1 MIRINKYNLVPI
13 NALLLLFV
21 ACSEQIVGKEGFI
34 LNGEINGKST
44 KYITLNYIDKNEE
57 VVQDTI
63 KVENGQF
70 SAKGNI
76 NGGTRAI
83 LNGNM
88 ESETADDPNII
99 YFFLEPT
106 KMNISIIEGK
116 FKDANIVG
124 SKTQEEYEGFSKRVA
139 SIYKKM
145 DPLGIEIDELM
156 NQRKKSDVDVMT
168 IEAKLKKLRSRSGEI
183 LDEVKDQG
191 LKFASERPNSHLS
204 AYFIDNDF
212 TRISIDSALA
222 YYDSFS
228 PEVKSGIYGKELKL
242 KIDKSKTSSMRGDK
256 APNFEL
262 TDLKENKLSLEQF
275 RGRYVLL
282 DFWASW
288 CGPCREHNP
297 DLIQIHKSYH
307 SKGLEII
314 GLTSDRDR
322 SKWKKAIKDDG
333 IGIWHHAFSGKN
345 RVAINTEYDITAIP
359 AYILID
365 QDGYIID
372 RYLAADNQKL
382 GLDELEKKLKEL
394 FRR

>member
-1 MIRINKYNLVPI
+1 MINKYNLVLI
-13 NALLLLFV
+13 TALLLFV
-21 ACSEQIVGKEGFI
+21 ACSEQIVGKESFI
-34 LNGEINGKST
+34 LNGEINGIST

-57 VVQDTI
+57 VVQDTL
-63 KVENGQF
+63 KVKNGQF

-83 LNGNM
+83 LSGNI
-88 ESETADDPNII
+88 ESEMADDPNTI

-106 KMNISIIEGK
+106 KINISIIEGK
-116 FKDANIVG
+116 FKDADIVG
-124 SKTQEEYEGFSKRVA
+124 SKTQKEYEAFGKRVA

-156 NQRKKSDVDVMT
+156 DQRKKRDVDVIT

-183 LDEVKDQG
+183 LDEVQDQG
-191 LKFASERPNSHLS
+191 LKFASQRPNSHLS
-204 AYFIDNDF
+204 AYFIDNYIF
-212 TRISIDSALA
+212 TSISIDSALV
-222 YYDSFS
+222 YYNSFS

-242 KIDKSKTSSMRGDK
+242 KIDNSKTSTMSGDK

-275 RGRYVLL
+275 RGSYVLL

-288 CGPCREHNP
+288 CGPCRKHNP
-297 DLIQIHKSYH
+297 DLIQIHRSYH

-333 IGIWHHAFSGKN
+333 IGMWHHAFSGKN

-382 GLDELEKKLKEL
+382 ELDDLEKKLKEL
-394 FRR
+394 FGQ